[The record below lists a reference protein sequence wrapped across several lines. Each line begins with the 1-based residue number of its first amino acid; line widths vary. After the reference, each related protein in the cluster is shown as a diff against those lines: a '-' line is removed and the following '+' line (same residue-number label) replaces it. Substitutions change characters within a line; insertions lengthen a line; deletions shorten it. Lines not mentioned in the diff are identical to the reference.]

1 MCTQNKAE
9 HTYKVT
15 KYENTGE
22 AHSYTLPL
30 QKITHNAMR
39 NTNMSRYKKGQTVW
53 PSEDI
58 ETLRSLK
65 SRGVPIADIA
75 TKLGRSKESVKG
87 FCRRFSEVYDIP
99 VKRRSDCNFDKEWH
113 GSVPFG
119 HWSITKP
126 WRV

>member
-1 MCTQNKAE
+1 MA
-9 HTYKVT
+9 
-15 KYENTGE
+15 
-22 AHSYTLPL
+22 
-30 QKITHNAMR
+30 
-39 NTNMSRYKKGQTVW
+39 RYKKGQTVW

-65 SRGVPIADIA
+65 SQGVTIAEIA
-75 TKLGRSKESVKG
+75 TELGRSKESVKG
-87 FCRRFSEVYDIP
+87 FCSRFAEVYDIP
-99 VKRRSDCNFDKEWH
+99 LERRSNSNFDKEWH